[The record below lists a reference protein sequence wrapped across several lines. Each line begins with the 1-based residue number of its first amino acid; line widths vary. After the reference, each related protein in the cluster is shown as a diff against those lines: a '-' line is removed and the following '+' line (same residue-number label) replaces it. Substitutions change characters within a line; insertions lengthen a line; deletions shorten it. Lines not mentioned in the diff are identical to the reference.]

1 MDSPASAAELKIS
14 QGGGALSSV
23 LTPASATLLGNFP
36 GFNLFPGALY
46 QEWEGKSRRNQ
57 LYLYG
62 MGKRKPRI
70 PFQLLG
76 KALHT

>member
-36 GFNLFPGALY
+36 GFNLFPGALSLLRMGRKDM
-46 QEWEGKSRRNQ
+46 QKSVVF
-57 LYLYG
+57 
-62 MGKRKPRI
+62 I
-70 PFQLLG
+70 
-76 KALHT
+76 